1 MRLNCKH
8 VSAGESGGEIF
19 QVLFEEKEDQYDE
32 PYVLIQ
38 RAWLEEDEGEFS
50 PIYVET
56 NDRRL
61 IGHYRKVDAV
71 LTRSHLTLRLPPPT
85 EEMIEIDFTTSDSNF
100 RRVKRMLGIMLQGET
115 IEQGSGD
122 ANNTSE
128 LTSGGRADASPG
140 GSST

>member
-1 MRLNCKH
+1 MRLNCQH
-8 VSAGESGGEIF
+8 VSADEAGGEIF
-19 QVLFEEKEDQYDE
+19 QILFEEKEDQCDE

-56 NDRRL
+56 HDERL

-85 EEMIEIDFTTSDSNF
+85 EEVIEIDFTTSDSTF
-100 RRVKRMLGIMLQGET
+100 RKVKRMLGIILQRDTDEDK
-115 IEQGSGD
+115 D
-122 ANNTSE
+122 ANIQVD
-128 LTSGGRADASPG
+128 GIRP
-140 GSST
+140 